1 MARVMGLLPCLILFM
16 CLYTVVVVG
25 AYSQLSN
32 GLKSRSD
39 FPTGF
44 VFGAGSSAYQI
55 EGAAAEDGRKPSI
68 WDTYTH
74 AGKVVD
80 KGTGDIASDQYHHYK
95 EDVKLMHDMGLDAYR
110 FSFSWNRLIL
120 DGHGAINPK
129 GLNYYNNLINEL
141 VSYGIEPHVTLSHL
155 DIPQSLQDEYDG
167 YLNPKFI
174 KDFTA
179 YADICFKEFGDRVK
193 HWITFN
199 EPNIQ
204 TIVGNDVGILPPSRC
219 SYPFG
224 VNCSIGNSTT
234 EPYIGAH
241 TILLSHASAAQLY
254 REKYQRIQRGQI
266 GITILAMWIE
276 PVSDSPKD
284 IAAKQ
289 RMLDFHLGWFLDP
302 LVYGDYPAT
311 MRNIVGSRLPLF
323 TEYDSN
329 QLKNSCD
336 FIGLNHY
343 SALLVEDL
351 PTTFSKYGSDYYDDI
366 SVKGFFSKSLYN
378 IESTYPWDSRS
389 LQRMLEYVK
398 VKYKNPAVVI
408 HENGLPAYGE
418 NCNAQALNDT
428 ERIEYLQSYIG
439 SLLLSIRNGSDV
451 RGYFVWSFMDCFE
464 LVGGYRFYYGLYA
477 VDFNDS
483 KRKRYPRMSA
493 KWFTSFLAK
502 EKNKEEI
509 SSY

>member
-1 MARVMGLLPCLILFM
+1 MAWVMRFFVSFILFIV
-16 CLYTVVVVG
+16 THI
-25 AYSQLSN
+25 QLSN

-55 EGAAAEDGRKPSI
+55 EGAAAEDGRKPGI
-68 WDTYTH
+68 WDNYTH
-74 AGKVVD
+74 AGKMVD
-80 KGTGDIASDQYHHYK
+80 KSTGDITSDQYHHYK
-95 EDVKLMHDMGLDAYR
+95 EDVKLMHKMGLDAYR
-110 FSFSWNRLIL
+110 FSISWSRLIP
-120 DGHGAINPK
+120 DGHGAVNPK

-167 YLNPKFI
+167 YLSPKFI
-174 KDFTA
+174 EDFTA
-179 YADICFKEFGDRVK
+179 YADFCFKEFGDRVK

-204 TIVGNDVGILPPSRC
+204 TVGGNDLGDIPPSRC

-224 VNCSIGNSTT
+224 VDCSIGNSTT
-234 EPYIGAH
+234 EPYIGVH
-241 TILLSHASAAQLY
+241 IILLSHASAVQLY
-254 REKYQRIQRGQI
+254 RAKYQEIQRGQI
-266 GITILAMWIE
+266 GITILAFWYE
-276 PVSDSPKD
+276 PVSGSPKD
-284 IAAKQ
+284 IAATQ
-289 RMLDFHLGWFLDP
+289 RMLEFHLGWILDP

-323 TEYDSN
+323 TKNESE
-329 QLKNSCD
+329 QLKSSCD
-336 FIGLNHY
+336 VIGLNHY
-343 SALLVEDL
+343 SALPIKDL
-351 PTTFSKYGSDYYDDI
+351 PRTFSKYGSDYVRDI
-366 SVKGFFSKSLYN
+366 SVKGLFLKPMLHRQEPMSHF
-378 IESTYPWDSRS
+378 DSRS
-389 LQRMLEYVK
+389 LQRLLEYVK

-408 HENGLPAYGE
+408 HENGLPAHGE
-418 NCNAQALNDT
+418 NYNAQALKDT
-428 ERIEYLQSYIG
+428 KRVEYLQSYIR

-464 LVGGYRFYYGLYA
+464 ILDGYESHFGLYA
-477 VDFNDS
+477 VDFNDE

-493 KWFTSFLAK
+493 KWFTSFLTK
-502 EKNKEEI
+502 EKNSAGI